1 MLKSVFL
8 KAVKWKERMIAN
20 NVICGDM
27 TQARDQQNLD
37 AVKSCT
43 LKFLMA
49 FKLKIAEG
57 RIPVG
62 KKKKR

>member
-1 MLKSVFL
+1 
-8 KAVKWKERMIAN
+8 MIAN
-20 NVICGDM
+20 NVICGDI